1 MSENPGSTENHRP
14 DFHIVEIN
22 ETLGEIAKKYSLS
35 TKQLQS
41 WNRLSESALI
51 FPGMRINLNPSAEIS
66 TETALLTVIPAGPP
80 QFDKKQSSA
89 CLVHGFHRL
98 RQGESIS
105 KIAAVYGIPTHK
117 LLEANGLAWNSPVFI
132 GQKIVLPGVHDMHNC
147 PDFKPLQRSYRDVA
161 ARLVKIGTRKPMAD
175 ERIVAALSRIYELH
189 ALPEANHESDFELLL
204 ESTDNPDFLVSA
216 WVWFQQIKV
225 ELADG

>member
-1 MSENPGSTENHRP
+1 MNANQDNVGQSQPA
-14 DFHIVEIN
+14 FHIVEIN
-22 ETLGEIAKKYSLS
+22 ETLSDIAKKYGHSS
-35 TKQLQS
+35 KQLQN

-51 FPGMRINLNPSAEIS
+51 FPGMRINLTPIAGVS
-66 TETALLTVIPAGPP
+66 TETSLLTVIPSASPIE
-80 QFDKKQSSA
+80 KNQSSA

-98 RQGESIS
+98 KQGESIS
-105 KIAAVYGIPTHK
+105 KLAAVYGIPTHK

-132 GQKIVLPGVHDMHNC
+132 GQKIKLPGVHDMHNC

-161 ARLVKIGTRKPMAD
+161 AKLVRIGMAKPVAD
-175 ERIVAALSRIYELH
+175 ERIVGALSRIYELH
-189 ALPEANHESDFELLL
+189 ALPEANHNADFDVLL
-204 ESTDNPDFLVSA
+204 ESTENPDYLVSA